1 MSRSGLVLL
10 VLLAALAIGAPATAR
25 PGHDCVKGNELW
37 FRTADGVKLVGHRF
51 GGVRPG
57 SKTAVVLAHQSGG
70 SLCEWVPY
78 ARKLARLGFFVFPF
92 DFRGH
97 GFSEG
102 RQIATRYAGDVV
114 AAVRAVRALGA
125 EKVVV
130 VGSSMGGI
138 ATLVAAANIRPAVAG
153 VVSLS
158 APATYRG
165 LDALRTAPRLTAP
178 VIYAAGRDEPV
189 VAGYDFPGSARKLY
203 AVTTSTEKR
212 LELVESGLHG
222 IALLEATPSLQ
233 ALVEAFVRA
242 R

>member
-1 MSRSGLVLL
+1 MRRSWIALFVLV
-10 VLLAALAIGAPATAR
+10 AALAAGAPATAR
-25 PGHDCVKGNELW
+25 PAHDCVKGNELW

-57 SKTAVVLAHQSGG
+57 TKTAVVLAHQSGG

-102 RQIATRYAGDVV
+102 RHVPTRYAGDVA
-114 AAVRAVRALGA
+114 AAVKAVRGLGA
-125 EKVVV
+125 KKVVV

-158 APATYRG
+158 APASYRG
-165 LDALRTAPRLTAP
+165 LDALKTAPRLTVP
-178 VIYAAGRDEPV
+178 VVYAAGRDEPV
-189 VAGYDFPGSARKLY
+189 VAGYDFPGSARKLFE
-203 AVTTSTEKR
+203 ATASTEKR

-222 IALLEATPSLQ
+222 IALLQAMPALQ
-233 ALVEAFVRA
+233 ALVEAFIRA
-242 R
+242 S